1 MVIRFQDDI
10 DIYEIHVYSII
21 SAIDKKIVWSSQ
33 SERRVSN
40 SYNIIS
46 RILQYELQR
55 DDIYAWGLNENNCE
69 MRASWFL
76 KMLKIVLGYT
86 NKTYLK

>member
-21 SAIDKKIVWSSQ
+21 SAIDKNIVWSSQ

-46 RILQYELQR
+46 RILQYELCNVM
-55 DDIYAWGLNENNCE
+55 I
-69 MRASWFL
+69 F
-76 KMLKIVLGYT
+76 MLEDWMKITVKWEQVDFWKCWKLF
-86 NKTYLK
+86 